1 MIIEISGMKYFI
13 IAGEASGDLHASHL
27 IASVRAQD
35 SAACFVGFGGDKM
48 RAAGCS
54 IRVDYRDMAYMGV
67 IAVLRNVRSIH
78 RNFRIAYSALL
89 EERPDVLILVDYPSF
104 NLRVA
109 AYCRKHLPKTRVV
122 YYIPPKAWAWKSW
135 RVHKIAR
142 YSDKILGI
150 FPFEPA
156 FYARYGY
163 KCEYVG
169 NPTADCIRERRQ
181 QKEVQAEASVAGD
194 GRPIIAL
201 LPGSRRSEVSHCLP
215 VMLEAARRV
224 AGEEYR
230 IVVAAAP
237 GLEDS
242 FYARYVG
249 DETLT
254 RDTYDLLHAARA
266 AVVNSGTATLETAL
280 LGCPQTAVYYIA
292 CSRWLEW
299 LIRPILFR
307 IPHFTL
313 VNILARRTVIQEL
326 IAKRFRTEEV
336 ERELRKLVSDSDYR
350 TTMLEGYAD
359 IERILGSHP
368 ASDTA
373 ARAIV
378 SLGDSLA

>member
-1 MIIEISGMKYFI
+1 MKYFI

-27 IASVRAQD
+27 IASVRAKD
-35 SAACFVGFGGDKM
+35 SAACFVGLGGDKM

-67 IAVLRNVRSIH
+67 VAVLRNIRHIR
-78 RNFRIAYSALL
+78 RNFRIAYASLS

-109 AYCRKHLPKTRVV
+109 AYCRKHLPQTRVV
-122 YYIPPKAWAWKSW
+122 YYIPPKVWAWKSW

-150 FPFEPA
+150 FPFEPV

-163 KCEYVG
+163 TCEYVG
-169 NPTADCIRERRQ
+169 NPTADCIREWRKTR
-181 QKEVQAEASVAGD
+181 EDQADVSTTGD
-194 GRPIIAL
+194 DRPVIAL
-201 LPGSRRSEVSHCLP
+201 LPGSRKSEVSHCLP

-224 AGEEYR
+224 AGDKYR

-242 FYARYVG
+242 CYTRYLAG
-249 DETLT
+249 EALT
-254 RDTYDLLHAARA
+254 RDTYGLVHTARA

-280 LGCPQTAVYYIA
+280 LECPQTAVYYIA
-292 CSRWLEW
+292 CSRWLEG
-299 LIRPILFR
+299 LIRPIVFR
-307 IPHFTL
+307 TPHFTL

-326 IAKRFRTEEV
+326 IAKRFSTEEV
-336 ERELRKLVSDSDYR
+336 ERELVRLVSDTDYR

-359 IERILGSHP
+359 ISRKLSTCP

-378 SLGDSLA
+378 SLGIS

>member
-1 MIIEISGMKYFI
+1 MKYFI

-27 IASVRAQD
+27 IASVRALD

-48 RAAGCS
+48 RAVGCC

-67 IAVLRNVRSIH
+67 IAVLRNVRSIR

-109 AYCRKHLPKTRVV
+109 AYCRTHLPKTRVV

-169 NPTADCIRERRQ
+169 NPTADCIREWRQ
-181 QKEVQAEASVAGD
+181 QREAQAEASVAGD

-336 ERELRKLVSDSDYR
+336 ERELRKLVSDLDYR